1 MAITPRLTTRLAA
14 LFAIPLLACAG
25 VPTSPLPAATPPASY
40 IVQAPSTAAA
50 QAAVAQVGGT
60 VQAQL
65 GIINSVSALLDG
77 TAVAR
82 LQRNAAIHLY
92 ADRTVQTSGHHDED
106 NDPKETGTAGYAL
119 YPAAATGAT
128 AVQNQTIAQNKITCN
143 NLAVAVDTT
152 RQENRPLRGW
162 GVTVAVIDSGL
173 LPMEKADKWN
183 YRDPST
189 GALWLENGG
198 RCIGYRDFLPRST
211 ANGNSGAAANN
222 SIDQNGHG
230 THVVGTIVDH
240 HNMVMAANTA
250 ASPVGVAPD
259 VNLMVARVLD
269 RNGAGTYGNVIA
281 AIDYI
286 VSMKTQ
292 LNIKVLNLSLYAPA
306 TGPYWSDPLD
316 QAVMRAWQAGI
327 TVVAAAGN
335 DGPGAGTITV
345 PGNVPYVITAG
356 AIKSGRYTTS
366 GSDELATYS
375 GRGPTESAF
384 VKPDVLVPASR
395 TIAPM
400 PDGSLLAGQVA
411 AGIMTT
417 TDVLTY
423 QIVKPIAAESY
434 YRLSGT
440 SMAAAQVSGIA
451 ALVLQANPTFTN
463 NQVKGRI
470 MATARAAVDA
480 NGQLIYSIW
489 EQGAGLVNTQQAVL
503 GTVNSVA
510 NPGMDIAAD
519 LNTSGTTHY
528 WGNTIWD
535 VTNGFSLIDP
545 VTGQPLLVGPGS
557 TSAWAGSTS
566 AWAGSTSAWA
576 GSTSAW
582 AGSTS
587 AWAGSTSAWAGSTS
601 AWAGS
606 TSFWAGSTSAWA
618 GSVPS
623 NSLSTASTASV
634 VDFEP

>member
-1 MAITPRLTTRLAA
+1 MAITPRFTTRLAA
-14 LFAIPLLACAG
+14 LLAIPFLACAG
-25 VPTSPLPAATPPASY
+25 VPTTPPSSVAPPASY

-50 QAAVAQVGGT
+50 QAAVAHAGGT

-77 TAVAR
+77 AAVAH
-82 LQRNAAIHLY
+82 LQHDAAIHLY

-106 NDPKETGTAGYAL
+106 NDPKEAGTAGYAL

-128 AVQNQTIAQNKITCN
+128 AIQNQNISQNKITCSN
-143 NLAVAVDTT
+143 VVVNVDTNHH
-152 RQENRPLRGW
+152 ENRPLRGW
-162 GVTVAVIDSGL
+162 GVTVAVVDSGL
-173 LPMEKADKWN
+173 IPMEKTNNWD
-183 YRDPST
+183 YVDPAT
-189 GALWLENGG
+189 GGLWMENGG
-198 RCIGYRDFLPRST
+198 RCIGYRDFLPRTT
-211 ANGNSGAAANN
+211 ANGNSGAAALN

-230 THVVGTIVDH
+230 THVVGTIADH
-240 HNMVMAANTA
+240 HNMVMTTNTV

-269 RNGAGTYGNVIA
+269 RNGAGTYGDVIA

-356 AIKSGRYTTS
+356 AIKSGRYTDS

-400 PDGSLLAGQVA
+400 PNGSLLAGQVA

-417 TDVLTY
+417 TDVLNY
-423 QIVKPIAAESY
+423 QMVKPIPAFHY

-440 SMAAAQVSGIA
+440 SMAAAQISGIA

-470 MATARAAVDA
+470 MATARPAVDA
-480 NGQLIYSIW
+480 LGLPVYSIW

-503 GTVNSVA
+503 GTINSVA
-510 NPGMDIAAD
+510 NPGMDLATD
-519 LNTSGTTHY
+519 LDPNGTTHY
-528 WGNTIWD
+528 WGNTTWNSATSDPLGIGAI
-535 VTNGFSLIDP
+535 VREAGTSTSGLTNADS
-545 VTGQPLLVGPGS
+545 VGP
-557 TSAWAGSTS
+557 
-566 AWAGSTSAWA
+566 
-576 GSTSAW
+576 
-582 AGSTS
+582 
-587 AWAGSTSAWAGSTS
+587 
-601 AWAGS
+601 
-606 TSFWAGSTSAWA
+606 
-618 GSVPS
+618 
-623 NSLSTASTASV
+623 
-634 VDFEP
+634 

>member
-1 MAITPRLTTRLAA
+1 MAITPRFTTRLAA
-14 LFAIPLLACAG
+14 VLAIPLLVCAG
-25 VPTSPLPAATPPASY
+25 VPTTPPSSVTPAASY
-40 IVQAPSTAAA
+40 IVQAPSTAVA
-50 QAAVAQVGGT
+50 QAAVAQAGGT

-77 TAVAR
+77 AAVAR
-82 LQRNAAIHLY
+82 LQRDAAIRLY
-92 ADRTVQTSGHHDED
+92 ADRDVQVAHGGDND
-106 NDPKETGTAGYAL
+106 NDPKEAGTAGYTL

-128 AVQNQTIAQNKITCN
+128 AIQNQNISQNKITCSN
-143 NLAVAVDTT
+143 VAVTVDTT
-152 RQENRPLRGW
+152 HHENRPLRGW
-162 GVTVAVIDSGL
+162 GVTVAVVDSGL
-173 LPMEKADKWN
+173 IPMEKTNNWD
-183 YRDPST
+183 YVDPAT
-189 GALWLENGG
+189 GGLWMENGG
-198 RCIGYRDFLPRST
+198 RCIGYRDFLPRTT
-211 ANGNSGAAANN
+211 ANGNSGTAANN

-230 THVVGTIVDH
+230 THIVGTIADH
-240 HNMVMAANTA
+240 HNMVMITNGV

-259 VNLMVARVLD
+259 VNLMIARVLD
-269 RNGAGTYGNVIA
+269 RNGAGTYANVIA

-335 DGPGAGTITV
+335 GGPGAGTITV

-356 AIKSGRYTTS
+356 AIKSGRYTDS

-400 PDGSLLAGQVA
+400 PNGSLLAGQVA

-417 TDVLTY
+417 TDVLNY
-423 QIVKPIAAESY
+423 QMVKPIAAFRY

-440 SMAAAQVSGIA
+440 SMAAAQISGIA

-463 NQVKGRI
+463 DQVKGRI

-480 NGQLIYSIW
+480 NGLPVYSIW

-510 NPGMDIAAD
+510 NPGMNIATD
-519 LNTSGTTHY
+519 LDLTGITHY
-528 WGNTIWD
+528 WGNTTWNAL
-535 VTNGFSLIDP
+535 TGFSLLDP
-545 VTGQPLLVGPGS
+545 VTGLPLPVGPGGGQS
-557 TSAWAGSTS
+557 WAGSISFWAGSNTAWAGSTP
-566 AWAGSTSAWA
+566 AT
-576 GSTSAW
+576 
-582 AGSTS
+582 
-587 AWAGSTSAWAGSTS
+587 
-601 AWAGS
+601 
-606 TSFWAGSTSAWA
+606 
-618 GSVPS
+618 
-623 NSLSTASTASV
+623 SLSTASTAGMV
-634 VDFEP
+634 LIDP